1 MPKQLLLPKWQL
13 YTKKEGRNLLFQSHF
28 PDSNRGPTHYECV
41 ALPTEPKWQSLFK
54 KRSGYFRSK
63 ANAKVRQISNVAKYF
78 LQKAEKIY
86 FFRV

>member
-1 MPKQLLLPKWQL
+1 MQVFSL
-13 YTKKEGRNLLFQSHF
+13 SHF

-54 KRSGYFRSK
+54 KRSGYFRLK

-86 FFRV
+86 FFRVVGILFVVLLKR